1 MTSSS
6 RRCSVCRTLKKEEV
20 FLRPTGK
27 DFYKSCDLC
36 RGRSKRW
43 YHSNRDRH
51 AKSAS
56 AWRKSHPKEMMAY
69 FQRWKSK
76 PGNAEKHV
84 GWVRTW
90 MRAHPE
96 LMAGYYKRWYAK
108 SSLILRKLSLTRQAK
123 YASSTFTFDQ
133 WLNILEV
140 FDHCCA
146 YCLRKDQKLT
156 MDHVIP
162 VSKEGEHTEEN
173 IVPACKSCN
182 SRKNDRLIFTML
194 SSRHLREI
202 SA

>member
-1 MTSSS
+1 
-6 RRCSVCRTLKKEEV
+6 
-20 FLRPTGK
+20 
-27 DFYKSCDLC
+27 
-36 RGRSKRW
+36 
-43 YHSNRDRH
+43 
-51 AKSAS
+51 
-56 AWRKSHPKEMMAY
+56 
-69 FQRWKSK
+69 
-76 PGNAEKHV
+76 
-84 GWVRTW
+84 